1 MRKLDKRWIKA
12 KALHEEG
19 WTQKEIA
26 KEFGVASATIK
37 TWLWKLDCY
46 EGAWE
51 RSKDPKSMWHLRLST
66 RTKTYLS
73 NRGYLKPSPLE
84 FLVTTNTAKE
94 FIEETGINMNR
105 WCEIRDEL
113 LRVEF
118 DATAFWMMGLEE
130 RYVVPMKTYEVVC
143 EGVVQRMVLI
153 EAANAADAA
162 KAARQEF
169 CALTGAE
176 KEGIAILDIYSEPV
190 TLKEIKNVQEDME

>member
-1 MRKLDKRWIKA
+1 
-12 KALHEEG
+12 
-19 WTQKEIA
+19 
-26 KEFGVASATIK
+26 
-37 TWLWKLDCY
+37 
-46 EGAWE
+46 
-51 RSKDPKSMWHLRLST
+51 
-66 RTKTYLS
+66 
-73 NRGYLKPSPLE
+73 
-84 FLVTTNTAKE
+84 
-94 FIEETGINMNR
+94 MNR

-143 EGVVQRMVLI
+143 EGVVQRMVLV

-176 KEGIAILDIYSEPV
+176 KEGIAILDIYSEPAGLV
-190 TLKEIKNVQEDME
+190 ELKEIKDVQETME

>member
-143 EGVVQRMVLI
+143 EGVVQRMVLV
-153 EAANAADAA
+153 EAANAAEAA
-162 KAARQEF
+162 VAARQEF

-190 TLKEIKNVQEDME
+190 ELKEVKDEDET